1 MSTPQARRKQQH
13 SDFFQAQKQT
23 YGIIVVYLKTSA
35 VMTQTQSNEDNGEG
49 MWSDVDASPV
59 ILSNR
64 VKEKS
69 NPP

>member
-1 MSTPQARRKQQH
+1 MSAPEARRKQQH
-13 SDFFQAQKQT
+13 DVFFQAQKQP
-23 YGIIVVYLKTSA
+23 YGIIVVYLKISA
-35 VMTQTQSNEDNGEG
+35 VMTLIKCNEDEGEG

-59 ILSNR
+59 ILSIR